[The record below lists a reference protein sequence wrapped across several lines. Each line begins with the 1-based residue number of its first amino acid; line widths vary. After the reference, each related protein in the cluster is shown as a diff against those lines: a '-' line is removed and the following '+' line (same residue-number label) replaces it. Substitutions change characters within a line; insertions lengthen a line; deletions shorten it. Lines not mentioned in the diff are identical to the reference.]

1 MIGKAVNGVKW
12 TQNRTR
18 QKPAAVVSCHSRVEQ
33 NIQAS
38 APASLGSTDRL
49 ETWRGFL
56 LSWGLV
62 YDRILVGSSPQGS
75 FAILKLNWEGFN
87 GFKGFCSQCDG
98 IR

>member
-49 ETWRGFL
+49 ENLEGFL
-56 LSWGLV
+56 
-62 YDRILVGSSPQGS
+62 IIVGPC
-75 FAILKLNWEGFN
+75 L
-87 GFKGFCSQCDG
+87 
-98 IR
+98 